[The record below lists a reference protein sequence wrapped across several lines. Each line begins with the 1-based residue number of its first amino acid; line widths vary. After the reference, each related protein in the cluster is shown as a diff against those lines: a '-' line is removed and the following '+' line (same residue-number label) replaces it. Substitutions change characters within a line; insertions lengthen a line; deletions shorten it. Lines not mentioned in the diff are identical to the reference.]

1 MANRSTSAP
10 AAPTVARWLLAKEL
24 RRLRG
29 DRQFTAV
36 VKAVKSQPSSLARWE
51 SGRADG
57 QVPSANSLD
66 RLLAYYEVS
75 DEEAARIMELRAVAK
90 TPGWWQSHE
99 VAKHY
104 GTLIGLE
111 AAATE
116 MSSYEAQLIP
126 GLLQTEEYAR
136 SVITS
141 GATAWRGTEDEI
153 EDLVKVRMR
162 RQEEWAARGT
172 PHLWA
177 IIGEAAIRQA
187 VGGPSVT
194 RDQLARLLDL
204 SREQTRLTLQVLPY
218 SAGSH
223 AAMEMACFA
232 VVDVEAAEL
241 ATVYVEGPTANLFL
255 DSPGDVTRYRRIF
268 EHLRKSALGTTGTR
282 ALVTDVMEGLPD
294 DTP

>member
-75 DEEAARIMELRAVAK
+75 DEEAARIMELRVVAK
-90 TPGWWQSHE
+90 TPGWWQNHE

-111 AAATE
+111 AAATD

-141 GATAWRGTEDEI
+141 GAAAWRGTEEEI
-153 EDLVKVRMR
+153 EDLVRVRIR

-282 ALVTDVMEGLPD
+282 ALVTDVMEGLTD